1 MHEEEKDPT
10 GLEAIE
16 NAHDH
21 PVYNDMV
28 KRFLGDSKENEK
40 KYHKM
45 WDDHD
50 SDSRY
55 GGMNKKRKY
64 DNMAYA
70 GFEGMDG
77 HSGEKNSNADWN
89 DYHGYYGGHYGWGG
103 MYGYGHGR

>member
-16 NAHDH
+16 DAHDH

-50 SDSRY
+50 
-55 GGMNKKRKY
+55 
-64 DNMAYA
+64 
-70 GFEGMDG
+70 
-77 HSGEKNSNADWN
+77 
-89 DYHGYYGGHYGWGG
+89 
-103 MYGYGHGR
+103 